1 MNLLIT
7 ENSMLELDEK
17 GRLTPFVRVLVEN
30 ALSENADF
38 GRMTP
43 TVEELVKKTIEDGRA
58 SAHREIKVLD
68 FKVGYCLESKLWIE
82 TSLS

>member
-1 MNLLIT
+1 MNFHKLNLLIA
-7 ENSMLELDEK
+7 ENQMLEQGEK
-17 GRLTPFVRVLVEN
+17 GRLTPFVRILVEN

-58 SAHREIKVLD
+58 SAHREIKVFYLN
-68 FKVGYCLESKLWIE
+68 VLYR
-82 TSLS
+82 